1 MNKLKQLWRI
11 VIHPRELRLAL
22 SGLGMRLSG
31 DRALGGLTEEETAGV
46 VRWVKDSGASVF
58 VEIGTLFG
66 FTAKAVAQQTSAKVR
81 AVDIY
86 CWNPLGLTSEEH
98 ERFTRKVVD
107 GCGVQ
112 LVKQDSVDYL
122 KSADLENALVFLD
135 GDHAYSAVKAE
146 LELLKAKGVKFI
158 AGHDYGNPLFGVTQ
172 AVKEVLGEPDEVVGM
187 CWYKRVRG

>member
-1 MNKLKQLWRI
+1 MNKICRLWR
-11 VIHPRELRLAL
+11 VLTHPRELRLAL
-22 SGLGMRLSG
+22 SGLGMRLGG
-31 DRALGGLTEEETAGV
+31 DGALGGLTEEETAGV

-86 CWNPLGLTSEEH
+86 CWNPFGLTSEEH

-112 LVKQDSVDYL
+112 LVKKDSLDYL
-122 KSADLENALVFLD
+122 KAADLENALVFLD
-135 GDHAYSAVKAE
+135 GDHRYSAVKAE
-146 LELLKAKGVKFI
+146 LELLKARGVRFI
-158 AGHDYGNPLFGVTQ
+158 AGHDFGNPRFGVTQ
-172 AVKEVLGEPDEVVGM
+172 AVKEALGEPDEVVGM
-187 CWYKRVRG
+187 CWYKRT

>member
-1 MNKLKQLWRI
+1 MNKISQLWR
-11 VIHPRELRLAL
+11 VLTHPRELRLAL

-31 DRALGGLTEEETAGV
+31 DGALGGLTDEETAGL
-46 VRWVKDSGASVF
+46 VRWVKDSGASVV

-66 FTAKAVAQQTSAKVR
+66 FTAKAVAQQTPTKVI

-86 CWNPLGLTSEEH
+86 CWNPFGLTSDEH

-112 LVKQDSVDYL
+112 LVKQDSLDYL
-122 KSADLENALVFLD
+122 KSADLENAFVFLD
-135 GDHAYSAVKAE
+135 GDHGYSAVKAE
-146 LELLKAKGVKFI
+146 LELLKARGVRLI
-158 AGHDYGNPLFGVTQ
+158 AGHDFGNPLFGVTQ

-187 CWYKRVRG
+187 CWYKRI